1 MWLPHAMRSIRDVRE
16 EGAEAP
22 ATNHVTSKPA
32 SSTVVWIVISVVG
45 GVLIFGSLIAYTVSR
60 YTRRRQY
67 QRAKRFEPTLSYDEF
82 IKRSR
87 LNMVDRFWE
96 EEKRRSYI
104 IQKSLAARTSMSM
117 PSLAER
123 RPSGVQSSI
132 ERKPTE
138 TAADIER
145 EIAALDR
152 QASLRLK
159 EDWKRWEARIKNER
173 SCSGEQHPAIAGM
186 EALARTPINGTMR
199 PGTPMGSTKTATATR
214 VPILAVPS
222 PAKLRT
228 HGRSASTGDL
238 QAPPTTPPPRNPSR
252 LSPPPT

>member
-1 MWLPHAMRSIRDVRE
+1 MRSIREVQK

-22 ATNHVTSKPA
+22 AANHVTPKPA
-32 SSTVVWIVISVVG
+32 SSTVAWIVISVVG
-45 GVLIFGSLIAYTVSR
+45 GVLILGGLIAYTVSR

-67 QRAKRFEPTLSYDEF
+67 QRAKRFEPTLSYDDF

-87 LNMVDRFWE
+87 LSMTDRFWE

-104 IQKSLAARTSMSM
+104 IQKSLAARTSMSI

-123 RPSGVQSSI
+123 RPSGVQSI
-132 ERKPTE
+132 ERNPTE

-173 SCSGEQHPAIAGM
+173 SCSGEQHPAIAGT
-186 EALARTPINGTMR
+186 ETLSGTPISGTKRPRTPT
-199 PGTPMGSTKTATATR
+199 GSTKTATATR

-228 HGRSASTGDL
+228 HGRSGSKGNL
-238 QAPPTTPPPRNPSR
+238 QTPSPTPPPRNPNR
-252 LSPPPT
+252 LSPPPLPT